1 MKKAIIVGNE
11 SEVMSE
17 SITCCCSNILLLH
30 AVRRMNSQAVL
41 CIDNE
46 I

>member
-1 MKKAIIVGNE
+1 MKKATIVGNE

-17 SITCCCSNILLLH
+17 SITHCCSNILLLH
-30 AVRRMNSQAVL
+30 ADKRMDSQNVL

-46 I
+46 T

>member
-1 MKKAIIVGNE
+1 MKKAMIVGNE

-17 SITCCCSNILLLH
+17 SVTRWCSNILLLH
-30 AVRRMNSQAVL
+30 AVRRMDSQKVL
-41 CIDNE
+41 CIGNE